1 MTNIE
6 ALKKVYKALGGN
18 EDNWDATTNDRAIDL
33 VASVCPDEDQV
44 LPAVTA
50 EDNGKIL
57 TVVDGAWAAVE
68 AI

>member
-1 MTNIE
+1 MTNVE
-6 ALKKVYKALGGN
+6 ALKGLYEKLGGD
-18 EDNWDATTNDRAIDL
+18 ESKWDATTNDRAIEL

-57 TVVDGAWAAVE
+57 TVVEGKWAAVE